1 MTFIKYKGGKVLEIK
16 RHSTSMISND
26 TQSQLIRTLD
36 FAVLLIIFICIVVEE
51 IKIFLNLSIFFNH
64 DFIL

>member
-1 MTFIKYKGGKVLEIK
+1 MEMTFIKYKGGKVLENK

-36 FAVLLIIFICIVVEE
+36 FAVLLIAFIVLLWRRL
-51 IKIFLNLSIFFNH
+51 KFSLTY
-64 DFIL
+64 